1 MPPIDLVKY
10 DDMSSAEKE
19 AWLVKV
25 FGTSGVGLDD
35 MSSAEKEAWLVKV
48 FGTSGVGLMARDV
61 FLGVNDGDIAPPET
75 I

>member
-10 DDMSSAEKE
+10 
-19 AWLVKV
+19 
-25 FGTSGVGLDD
+25 DD